1 MFIKIQLHGPDC
13 PPFFG
18 ESEFYEKKREKAI
31 KVIMEQVEIIKECDA
46 EIAKAK
52 ANENKN

>member
-1 MFIKIQLHGPDC
+1 MFINIQLHGPAS

-18 ESEFYEKKREKAI
+18 ESEFYVKKREKAI

-46 EIAKAK
+46 EIAKA
-52 ANENKN
+52 NENKN